1 MFRWLVGVSY
11 RVSFG
16 SDPVANAG
24 GGMFG
29 SFAAVAGAIHLD
41 EGGDMETQESWMNH
55 PFWADK
61 KDHCVLR
68 YKKALCRQINK
79 QLATQEQI
87 CKLFPC
93 PTDACSLR
101 VRPANTHGSTLRC
114 INQRCC
120 IHSSSSMCL
129 AAAAS
134 LWAGQAAGPLQVLI
148 LASACCPICYVHVYL
163 HT

>member
-1 MFRWLVGVSY
+1 
-11 RVSFG
+11 
-16 SDPVANAG
+16 
-24 GGMFG
+24 MFG
-29 SFAAVAGAIHLD
+29 AFAAVAGAIHLD

-101 VRPANTHGSTLRC
+101 VRPANTLLASLSSIVMLCQRRQQHVPH
-114 INQRCC
+114 RCC
-120 IHSSSSMCL
+120 QCL
-129 AAAAS
+129 GRAG
-134 LWAGQAAGPLQVLI
+134 GQAAAHTNPVISLLPIAMVQGCLQI
-148 LASACCPICYVHVYL
+148 
-163 HT
+163 

>member
-1 MFRWLVGVSY
+1 
-11 RVSFG
+11 
-16 SDPVANAG
+16 
-24 GGMFG
+24 MFG

-41 EGGDMETQESWMNH
+41 EGGDMETQESWMSH

-101 VRPANTHGSTLRC
+101 VRPANTQKLHLE
-114 INQRCC
+114 IQRCC
-120 IHSSSSMCL
+120 VYSGGRTCHTP
-129 AAAAS
+129 AAS
-134 LWAGQAAGPLQVLI
+134 V
-148 LASACCPICYVHVYL
+148 
-163 HT
+163 

>member
-1 MFRWLVGVSY
+1 
-11 RVSFG
+11 
-16 SDPVANAG
+16 
-24 GGMFG
+24 MFG

-101 VRPANTHGSTLRC
+101 VRPAVMSGASHPYLDMLC
-114 INQRCC
+114 QQRQLHVPHCC
-120 IHSSSSMCL
+120 GQCVGRAGGRVAAHTTTVSS
-129 AAAAS
+129 
-134 LWAGQAAGPLQVLI
+134 I
-148 LASACCPICYVHVYL
+148 LPHAMV
-163 HT
+163 

>member
-1 MFRWLVGVSY
+1 MGASY

-41 EGGDMETQESWMNH
+41 EEGDMETQESWMNH

-68 YKKALCRQINK
+68 YKKALCRQINR

-101 VRPANTHGSTLRC
+101 VRPFNTRGFASQIRDAAFAAAAA
-114 INQRCC
+114 REAR
-120 IHSSSSMCL
+120 

-134 LWAGQAAGPLQVLI
+134 AWAGGAGQAAVHTFHCVKH
-148 LASACCPICYVHVYL
+148 SAHFAMSIC
-163 HT
+163 T

>member
-1 MFRWLVGVSY
+1 
-11 RVSFG
+11 
-16 SDPVANAG
+16 
-24 GGMFG
+24 MFG

-101 VRPANTHGSTLRC
+101 VRPFTTHGFTLRLRA
-114 INQRCC
+114 NERCC
-120 IHSSSSMCL
+120 MHSSSSSSMCQT
-129 AAAAS
+129 AAAI
-134 LWAGQAAGPLQVLI
+134 LWAGQAAESLHIVVLAWALHPL
-148 LASACCPICYVHVYL
+148 CYVHVYSQI
-163 HT
+163 

>member
-1 MFRWLVGVSY
+1 
-11 RVSFG
+11 
-16 SDPVANAG
+16 
-24 GGMFG
+24 MFG

-101 VRPANTHGSTLRC
+101 VRPLTTLGFTLRLRDSE
-114 INQRCC
+114 RCC
-120 IHSSSSMCL
+120 MHSSSSSSSMCHT
-129 AAAAS
+129 AAAS
-134 LWAGQAAGPLQVLI
+134 SWAGQAAGPLHVLI
-148 LASACCPICYVHVYL
+148 LALAFCPSCYVHVYL
-163 HT
+163 QT